1 MLHYR
6 YYFLVFIFF
15 LLLSCSPY
23 HHLAKYNYVNKSRL
37 INTKAK
43 ITVQYFGDT
52 HFGSL
57 EQIDKTSLRSLLKK
71 YPFLR
76 MKDILA
82 FSETTIAPRYAAY
95 LFLNEYVKDI
105 DTLEFPIKDTLAK
118 SVLFQTANNQKRA
131 YLLLIRQDS
140 ITMKSV
146 INDGEEILKSIRFK
160 IDSSNALTYSSVF
173 ENVRDDINYLRAS
186 KKLINAPVED
196 SLGQDW
202 MQYQFLTT
210 INSFVQNNII
220 YDSLINVFEQ
230 KRIRKQKIN
239 IASIDTSKIYH
250 DTAAFS
256 KISQESKSTNVV
268 MVNENHWYPKHRI
281 FTIQLLKKLK
291 KNGFNYLALEALSSS
306 FQASKITEERPY
318 PTLSAGYYIQ
328 EPYFAHLIR
337 IAKELGY
344 KIIAYESS
352 DMAVDRELGQAKKLA
367 AIIENDPK
375 AKILVHAGIDHI
387 LEKPTK
393 KGKRMAVYLKEIT
406 GINPLTINQVEII
419 DKTTNGL
426 TLIPFDELP
435 PGQEK
440 INDYYVIN
448 NIPTNLK
455 NTYPEKEFKNYKLN
469 LRNFN
474 LETTLLAKIYNKE
487 EFDIYKKNAVP
498 VLNLKTKNSDDLEIA
513 LPVNDYVL
521 IVLGEQGETSKGE
534 ISLKEEI

>member
-1 MLHYR
+1 MSHR
-6 YYFLVFIFF
+6 NYYLILLICFI
-15 LLLSCSPY
+15 LSSCSTY
-23 HHLAKYNYVNKSRL
+23 HHLAKYNYVNSSRL

-43 ITVQYFGDT
+43 ISVQYFGDT
-52 HFGSL
+52 HFLSL
-57 EQIDKTSLRSLLKK
+57 EQIDKTSLRNLLKK
-71 YPFLR
+71 YSFLNK
-76 MKDILA
+76 KDLLSYSKI
-82 FSETTIAPRYAAY
+82 TIAPRYTAY
-95 LFLNEYVKDI
+95 LFLSDYEKDI
-105 DTLEFPIKDTLAK
+105 DTLGFPIKDTLAN

-131 YLLLIRQDS
+131 YLLLTRDDS
-140 ITMKSV
+140 TNIEGV
-146 INDGEEILKSIRFK
+146 IKDGKEILKSIRFK

-173 ENVRDDINYLRAS
+173 ENVRKDINYLRAS
-186 KKLINAPVED
+186 EKLINAPVED

-210 INSFVQNNII
+210 INSFMQNNTM
-220 YDSLINVFEQ
+220 YDSLINVFVQ
-230 KRIRKQKIN
+230 KRISKQKVN
-239 IASIDTSKIYH
+239 IASIDTSKIYYN
-250 DTAAFS
+250 TSALN
-256 KISQESKSTNVV
+256 KIAKESKSTNVV
-268 MVNENHWYPKHRI
+268 MVNENHWYPKHRL

-291 KNGFNYLALEALSSS
+291 KNGFNYLALESLSSS
-306 FQASKITEERPY
+306 FQASKINEERPY
-318 PTLSAGYYIQ
+318 PTLSSGYYIQ
-328 EPYFAHLIR
+328 ESYFAHLIR

-352 DMAVDRELGQAKKLA
+352 DNSINRELGQAKKLA
-367 AIIENDPK
+367 EVIENDPK

-387 LEKPTK
+387 LEEPTK
-393 KGKRMAVYLKEIT
+393 NGKRMAVYFKEIT

-435 PGQEK
+435 PGQKK

-455 NTYPEKEFKNYKLN
+455 NAYLEKEFKNYKLSLKN
-469 LRNFN
+469 YD
-474 LETTLLAKIYNKE
+474 LEDTLLLKIYNKE

-498 VLNLKTKNSDDLEIA
+498 VLNLKTENSDDLEIA

-521 IVLGEQGETSKGE
+521 IILGEQGETSKGE